1 MDIILLQEGKIT
13 RGGEREVTIT
23 IPSKYENDISFDL
36 FSLLAIKNDCI
47 LTFYKVELQEILVF
61 NFRAENIE
69 KIDKLIM
76 EFEGLL

>member
-69 KIDKLIM
+69 KIDKLIR

>member
-47 LTFYKVELQEILVF
+47 LTLYKVELQKNLVF
-61 NFRAENIE
+61 YFKAEKKEN
-69 KIDKLIM
+69 IDKLINK
-76 EFEGLL
+76 FEGLL